1 MTTVFSN
8 IDSQAAI
15 GPVHALSPGTWLS
28 CVRPAVSQEPNAGI
42 TIDQIA
48 AQQIGQDTPLPSL
61 EVATDVRGG
70 GGFCDRDYGCS
81 YAGTISFRTP
91 TTPLPME
98 NDPRK
103 LFIRLFGQGDN
114 AAERARLSKQYG
126 SLLDMLTG
134 EVNSL
139 QRSLG
144 PSDKACCPTISRPSA
159 KSSAAFRR
167 LEARDLSNV
176 DIPDAPA
183 GTPPVR
189 SAHQPDVRPGRAG
202 VSGEHDARLH
212 LHDGGRGQRPD
223 LQPHRRVR
231 RLPSAVAPQQR
242 SRRRWTAWSR
252 SRPYHTQVFAKFLDK
267 LAAMPDGDG
276 TMLDHSLFL
285 YGSNMSNSN
294 AHNHYPL
301 PTSFVGGWKTV
312 KGNRHVVAPEKTP
325 LSNVLLTFLDKINV
339 PRTSWATA
347 PASWWT
353 PSHAGRSWLRAFR
366 PAAFRRLL
374 AVGLIS
380 VATAPSAAFA
390 ADVVDA
396 SGSTPLLVAA
406 SNDDV
411 AQVKQLLKAGANPN
425 VRNKLDTTPLLEAAF
440 HSNSEIIKALLDAG
454 ADPNAAGA
462 DGQTPLMLVARGTN
476 VAAAKMLLEKG
487 ANPRAREAQ
496 RRQTALMWAAAN
508 SQGPMTRL
516 LVEVGRG
523 AGRTNGHRP

>member
-1 MTTVFSN
+1 MFVTRKHLTRRAVLRGLGATLGLPLLDAMIPARTALAQTAAKTTPHVGFIYFPHGAVMNRWTPSSEGPIGELGDILKPLDKYKAMTTVFSN
-8 IDSQAAI
+8 IDSQAPI

-28 CVRPAVSQEPNAGI
+28 CTRPAISQEAHGGT

-98 NDPRK
+98 TDPRK

-134 EVNSL
+134 EVNTL

-144 PSDKACCPTISRPSA
+144 PSDKRVLSDYLETVREIE
-159 KSSAAFRR
+159 RR
-167 LEARDLSNV
+167 IQKTEARDLSHV

-183 GTPPVR
+183 GTPPFDQHINLMFDLVALAYQANMTR
-189 SAHQPDVRPGRAG
+189 VFTFMMAAEVSGQTYNHIG
-202 VSGEHDARLH
+202 VSDAFHPLSHHNNEPAKMDRLVKV
-212 LHDGGRGQRPD
+212 Q
-223 LQPHRRVR
+223 
-231 RLPSAVAPQQR
+231 
-242 SRRRWTAWSR
+242 T
-252 SRPYHTQVFAKFLDK
+252 YHTQVFAKFLDK

-312 KGNRHVVAPEKTP
+312 KGNRHIVAPEKTP
-325 LSNVLLTFLDKINV
+325 LSNVLLTFLDRINIAQDKLGDS
-339 PRTSWATA
+339 T
-347 PASWWT
+347 
-353 PSHAGRSWLRAFR
+353 GKL
-366 PAAFRRLL
+366 
-374 AVGLIS
+374 
-380 VATAPSAAFA
+380 
-390 ADVVDA
+390 VDA
-396 SGSTPLLVAA
+396 
-406 SNDDV
+406 
-411 AQVKQLLKAGANPN
+411 
-425 VRNKLDTTPLLEAAF
+425 
-440 HSNSEIIKALLDAG
+440 
-454 ADPNAAGA
+454 
-462 DGQTPLMLVARGTN
+462 
-476 VAAAKMLLEKG
+476 
-487 ANPRAREAQ
+487 
-496 RRQTALMWAAAN
+496 
-508 SQGPMTRL
+508 
-516 LVEVGRG
+516 
-523 AGRTNGHRP
+523 